1 MAGGPA
7 SGEGVFDL
15 NRIGLECGMRS
26 TSKGDMS
33 SERELGVGWF
43 PSMGGN
49 SRRVPSCPTNHP
61 STCALSVTAAA
72 LSGMAGDGG
81 GPRLSLSF
89 CVLGPV
95 SHGHSVYIS
104 SAPESRSPSLHSRPK
119 VTHLQRLM
127 YVTAHLRNRASYRS
141 QTEIL
146 LTIESWRRER
156 SGAAGRSFFRESME
170 IASRIIRRS
179 HASAPTHR
187 CSL

>member
-33 SERELGVGWF
+33 SERELVVGWLVDGF
-43 PSMGGN
+43 HQWAAIRDAFLPAQPTIPQLVPCLSPPPPH
-49 SRRVPSCPTNHP
+49 SRGWPATV
-61 STCALSVTAAA
+61 V
-72 LSGMAGDGG
+72 
-81 GPRLSLSF
+81 
-89 CVLGPV
+89 VLGSV

-119 VTHLQRLM
+119 VAHSQRLM
-127 YVTAHLRNRASYRS
+127 YVTAHLRNRASYGS

-146 LTIESWRRER
+146 LTQPHTIESWRRER
-156 SGAAGRSFFRESME
+156 SGGAQFLQ
-170 IASRIIRRS
+170 RIDGDCFS
-179 HASAPTHR
+179 YY
-187 CSL
+187 